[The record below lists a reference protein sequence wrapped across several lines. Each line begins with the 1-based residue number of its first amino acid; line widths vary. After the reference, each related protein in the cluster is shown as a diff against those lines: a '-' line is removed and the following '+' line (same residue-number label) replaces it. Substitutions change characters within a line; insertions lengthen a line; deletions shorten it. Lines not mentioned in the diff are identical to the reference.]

1 MTSPS
6 ERHAHVVGLG
16 LIGGSLALALNA
28 RGWRVSGSDANV
40 DTVTR
45 AIAQDIITGT
55 DMSDDTE
62 LVVIAVPAGV
72 VVDQALSI
80 LATSNSP
87 RLLVT
92 DVAGIKGSIVDA
104 IDDPRFIGGHPM
116 AGSEQRGLDGS
127 RADLFNGCTW
137 VLTPTGTTRPEDYS
151 RLHSILRDLDANVVA
166 LDHDTHDRLVAMAS
180 HVPHL
185 VAGALMNEASVVAES
200 DGALLQLAA
209 GGFRDMTRVSAGDPV
224 IWPDVLF
231 QNSAAVTTGLRALRA
246 RLEHLEVLIS
256 QQDREGLMDDL
267 RTASHARRELPG
279 RSIAS
284 ADLAF
289 IRVPVPDRPGV
300 LADVTMTASD
310 LNVNIFDI
318 EISHSVEGQPGVIL
332 MAIEE
337 SLVERFVSALESSG
351 YRVSRDLKS

>member
-6 ERHAHVVGLG
+6 ERYAHVVGLG
-16 LIGGSLALALNA
+16 LIGGSLALALGA
-28 RGWRVSGSDANV
+28 RGWRVSGSDADPNAV
-40 DTVTR
+40 QR
-45 AIAQDIITGT
+45 AIDQDIISCSQLG
-55 DMSDDTE
+55 DDAE
-62 LVVIAVPAGV
+62 LVIIAVPAGF
-72 VVDQALSI
+72 VVDEALRV
-80 LATSNSP
+80 LASSPSP
-87 RLLVT
+87 RMLVT
-92 DVAGIKGSIVDA
+92 DVAGIKGSIVAA

-116 AGSEQRGLDGS
+116 AGSEQRGLDGA

-137 VLTPTGTTRPEDYS
+137 VLTPTDNTRPEDYS
-151 RLHSILRDLDANVVA
+151 QLHSILRDLDANVVA
-166 LDHDTHDRLVAMAS
+166 LDHETHDRLVAMAS

-185 VAGALMNEASVVAES
+185 VAGALMNEASVIAES

-231 QNSAAVTTGLRALRA
+231 QNSAAVTTGLRALRT
-246 RLEHLEVLIS
+246 RLEHLEVLIA
-256 QQDREGLMDDL
+256 QHDREGLMDDL

-279 RSIAS
+279 RSVAS
-284 ADLAF
+284 ADLAY

-337 SLVERFVSALESSG
+337 SHVERFVSALESSG
-351 YRVSRDLKS
+351 YRVSKDLKS